1 MDDSKKYQYIKG
13 VVKFLR
19 EKTTANGKQMLM
31 FAVVGDPTEVCSYF
45 PSANEERFSV
55 SLYSGCCF

>member
-31 FAVVGDPTEVCSYF
+31 FSVVGDPTEVCSFF
-45 PSANEERFSV
+45 PSANEERFSFV
-55 SLYSGCCF
+55 